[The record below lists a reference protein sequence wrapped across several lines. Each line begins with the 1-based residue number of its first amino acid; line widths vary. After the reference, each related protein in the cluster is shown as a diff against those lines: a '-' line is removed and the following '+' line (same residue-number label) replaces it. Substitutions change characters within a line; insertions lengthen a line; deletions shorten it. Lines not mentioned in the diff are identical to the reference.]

1 MTRPEPLLTPRS
13 ARVKQARR
21 LAARAQRTDRR
32 EFLVEGPH
40 AVHEALRCI
49 GTVRE
54 VFLTAAAAQRHPQ
67 LQAVGMGQD
76 IPCHVVSDA
85 VVAALSDTVSPQG
98 VVARCGFLDISARQL
113 LGAAPCLITVL
124 VDSRD
129 PGNVGTVIRTAD
141 AAGSDGAILA
151 GHSVDAYNPKAVR
164 ASVGSIFHLPL
175 AVADDVD
182 VVLESVRDAGLRLI
196 AADGAGST
204 SLDEAVESGVLA
216 QPTAWL
222 FGNEAWGLPDRV
234 RTRADAV
241 VGVPI
246 YGRAES
252 LNLAAAAALCLYASA
267 RAQRQPGGC
276 RRR

>member
-1 MTRPEPLLTPRS
+1 MTRPEPLLTSRS
-13 ARVKQARR
+13 ARVKQVRR

-40 AVHEALRCI
+40 AVREALQR
-49 GTVRE
+49 TEAVRE

-67 LQAVGMGQD
+67 LQAAATRQG
-76 IPCHVVSDA
+76 ISWHVVSDA

-98 VVARCGFLDISARQL
+98 VVARCGFVDIAAHRL

-129 PGNVGTVIRTAD
+129 PGNAGTVIRTAD
-141 AAGSDGAILA
+141 AAGADGVILA
-151 GHSVDAYNPKAVR
+151 GHSVDAYNPKTVR

-175 AVADDVD
+175 VLADDVD
-182 VVLESVRDAGLRLI
+182 VVLESARGAGLRLI

-204 SLDEAVESGVLA
+204 SLDEAVETGALA
-216 QPTAWL
+216 GPTAWL
-222 FGNEAWGLPDRV
+222 FGNEARGLPDRV
-234 RTRADAV
+234 RTDADAV
-241 VGVPI
+241 VRVPI
-246 YGRAES
+246 YGEAES

-267 RAQRQPGGC
+267 RAQRQPGGY
-276 RRR
+276 RAT